1 MMIFQKAFLLF
12 LIILLTS
19 CGRGNV
25 VFNDVITISGTV
37 FAPAG
42 TIAQIQEKP
51 FSLASF
57 IVSDLYAAVTGL
69 TPVAGA
75 KVELIRINNAGIQIG
90 DVLATTTTD
99 MNGKYSLTLPN
110 EGMTFP
116 SSDLVIRVKGT
127 TASELRAIVTG
138 TTMNVST
145 VSEYV
150 LEEVIKK
157 IADNPAAVLPSHF
170 TTNEIVALFALVNRY
185 SLNLN
190 SATTTAET
198 MTQIANA
205 TTAHMASAL
214 VDLFPPGTQKILDT
228 DGDRVND
235 DQDAFPEDPTETL
248 DTDKDSVGN
257 NADLDDDGDAFNDTL
272 EISVGSDPLNP
283 LSFPDI
289 VPPSVPSGIAATST
303 LTTVSIAWPASTDHV
318 GITHYIIMRGSLIAT
333 STTPSFI
340 DTNLLPKTTYTYTLQ
355 ACDRANNCSATST
368 PIMVTTLTTLTPP
381 FLTIGGTV
389 TGLAG
394 GSLTLQNNSG
404 DNLATSTNGSFV
416 FTAPIASGS
425 GYSVSVLTQP
435 TTPSQTCS
443 VTNGTGTVGNANV
456 MNVGITCTTNTYTIS
471 GAVTGLAGGSLVLQ
485 NNSGDNLATS
495 TNGSFVF
502 TTSIISGSGYSV
514 SVFAQPTTP
523 SQTCSVTN
531 GTGTVGNANV
541 MNISIVCIENTIA
554 IGGTV
559 TGLAGSGLLL
569 QNNSGDNLATSTNG
583 SFVFTAPIA
592 SGSSYNVSV
601 FAQPTTPSQTCS
613 VTNGTGTVGNANV
626 MNVGITCTTNT
637 YTIGGT
643 VTGLAG
649 SGLVLQNNSGN
660 NLATSTNGSF
670 VFTTSIISGSGYSV
684 SILTQPTTPSQTCSV
699 TNGTGTVGNAN
710 VMNVGVTCTTNT
722 YTIGGTVTG
731 LAGSGLVLQNNSGD
745 NLATST
751 NGSFVFTAP
760 IASGSSYNV
769 SVFAQPT
776 TPSQTCSVTNGTGTA
791 SSTPITNLLVTC
803 TTNTYTIGG
812 AVTGLSGSGLVLQNN
827 SGDNLATSTNGSF
840 VFTAPIASGS
850 SYNVSVFA
858 QPTTPSQTCS
868 VTNATGTASS
878 TNVMDVSVG
887 CGRND
892 YTLMV
897 TKIGNGVVTS
907 SIGELNCGTVCS
919 KIYNVGQLVTL
930 TATPD
935 GGYLFSGW
943 NMACNGSGTS
953 TTCDITMNADQS
965 VTAQFLPLPPTAPT
979 GLTIKPSNAQV
990 TLTWNTNPA
999 GENVT
1004 SYTLYMAK
1012 VLGVTKTVYE
1022 MVHPNVTSPYKHI
1035 KLKNG
1040 ISHYFIVT
1048 ASNAGGE
1055 GTASL
1060 EVSAIP
1066 GMPIASVKQH
1076 SCAVSGSKVQ
1086 CWGRNV
1092 EGQLGDGTTL
1102 TPLIPV
1108 FVSGITTAT
1117 AVGTGYYHSCALLS
1131 NGVVNCWGEN
1141 IFGQLGNATTTSS
1154 NAPVAVVGIATAT
1167 EIWVGPYHN
1176 CALLLDGTVKCWGH
1190 NERSQLGD
1198 RTQTNRSTP
1207 VTALEITDAVAV
1219 WVGGLHS
1226 CTLLAN
1232 GTVKCWGYN
1241 REGQLGDGSKIDR
1254 PVPVEVL
1261 GITTATAIAGSNDH
1275 SCALLSDGT
1284 LKCWGLN
1291 DNGQLGNG
1299 TTTSTTSPIAVL
1311 GITTGESIG
1320 AGLTHTC
1327 ALLLNST
1334 IQCWGANLSGQL
1346 GNGTATS
1353 TITTTPITVSGITT
1367 GSAVASGEAHTC
1379 AALSDYTVNCWGEND
1394 YSQLGDGAAPMDSS
1408 IPVLVREIP

>member
-1 MMIFQKAFLLF
+1 MTNSSDLTPFLRLRLSNAMMIFQKAFLLF

-559 TGLAGSGLLL
+559 TGLAGSGLL
-569 QNNSGDNLATSTNG
+569 
-583 SFVFTAPIA
+583 
-592 SGSSYNVSV
+592 
-601 FAQPTTPSQTCS
+601 
-613 VTNGTGTVGNANV
+613 
-626 MNVGITCTTNT
+626 
-637 YTIGGT
+637 
-643 VTGLAG
+643 
-649 SGLVLQNNSGN
+649 
-660 NLATSTNGSF
+660 
-670 VFTTSIISGSGYSV
+670 
-684 SILTQPTTPSQTCSV
+684 
-699 TNGTGTVGNAN
+699 
-710 VMNVGVTCTTNT
+710 
-722 YTIGGTVTG
+722 
-731 LAGSGLVLQNNSGD
+731 LQNNSGD